1 MQKDKKHHGKGFED
15 FLTGDY
21 LKELDPKTGVEAN
34 AEIEKEE
41 FLQFPDGVVQKAIG
55 DRHSKGGIE
64 VHIPD
69 GTRII
74 SNDLKFTKDQ
84 AKHLSEKF
92 GTKITTKDTYAKGV
106 EKSLSEIGYRKLEK
120 EEVDLLKEIKRIE
133 EDEKLDQNTAGINL
147 EFLTG
152 KLNEVVKKKQE
163 LEPKKKEIFD
173 IVYNEQ
179 EAEKNMK
186 GGYEN
191 TEGFKY
197 GGVSQQNYKKLAQK
211 YNITEEQLD
220 NLINFKR
227 GGEKLPK
234 YVGGAEHNEPP
245 AKPGPTRTLKE
256 NLSLVKA
263 NLDYDVPYSEAQKN
277 SPQSRKRLNMLLAN
291 HGLPEIGEGESVDKA
306 ASRLQKKTLK
316 EQPWLVEHYYK
327 YNEKVSPTKLMK
339 KIAKEAGIPDLT
351 QETLVELEESNPTL
365 YKRLIE
371 EGTPDGLW
379 WYRMPYEKELSVS
392 RDQYTKIMADPDVAN
407 NLKEVNGEK
416 YIVKPDGE
424 YLKLI
429 PTDEEEA
436 AEDLTP
442 DVIEKKAR
450 ETEEIVFRDIPR
462 VNAQRFQRFVH
473 PAQYIPYLSSPE
485 AHVMETPRRGRIGYS
500 AVSANQPLEQIATTT
515 GATQDLMKDLPTMQ
529 RAAFL
534 SSTQA
539 NALGQEG
546 KAITDVNRTDME
558 NMTRAN
564 LFNIKQTD
572 AENMMGIQALNRY
585 DELMKGARA
594 TKEYNQ
600 HRAFDLASR
609 GHAQN
614 FYRDVDLNRY
624 AAMTD
629 NYELD
634 MYGARPRYVQTGNGI
649 QDYSRYIALQKA
661 KGEDPFA
668 KDKNKNS

>member
-234 YVGGAEHNEPP
+234 YTEAGEHNEPP
-245 AKPGPTRTLKE
+245 AKPDPTKSLEE
-256 NLSLVKA
+256 NLSLVKS
-263 NLDYDVPYSEAQKN
+263 NLNASTVPYGEKDKN
-277 SPQSRKRLNMLLAN
+277 SPQSRSRLNQMLTRY
-291 HGLPEIGEGESVDKA
+291 GLDGLGKDESVDKA
-306 ASRLQKKTLK
+306 AGRLQKHIIEKD
-316 EQPWLVEHYYK
+316 PALVEHYML
-327 YNEKVSPTKLMK
+327 NIANPTNKMK
-339 KIAKEAGIPDLT
+339 KLAGDGTLDREKLKALKESDPDKFNEVLKGGF
-351 QETLVELEESNPTL
+351 QDD
-365 YKRLIE
+365 Y
-371 EGTPDGLW
+371 W
-379 WYRMPYEKELSVS
+379 WYRMPYKKEVTVS